1 MMKFT
6 CSVDIDSPKQKVA
19 AMFADPNNLQYVQE
33 GFKSKTLISG
43 NEGEEGAVSKMV
55 YEKLELIETI
65 IKNDLPDSFLALYEH
80 KYTVNTMEVHFEVL
94 SEHRTRYN
102 SKIHYTE
109 FNGLMIKIMA
119 KLFPRFFKKQVL
131 KWMQLFK
138 VYVESK
144 N

>member
-1 MMKFT
+1 MKFT
-6 CSVDIDSPKQKVA
+6 CSIDIESPKHKVA
-19 AMFADPNNLQYVQE
+19 EIFANPDNLKHVQE

-43 NEGEEGAVSKMV
+43 NEGEVGAVSKMV

-65 IKNDLPDSFLALYEH
+65 IKNDLPDAFLALYEH
-80 KYTVNTMEVHFEVL
+80 KYTVNTMKVQFEAL
-94 SEHRTRYN
+94 NELRTRYT
-102 SKIHYTE
+102 SEIHYTK

-119 KLFPRFFKKQVL
+119 KLFPGFFKKQVL

-144 N
+144 H

>member
-1 MMKFT
+1 MKFT
-6 CSVDIDSPKQKVA
+6 CSVDIDSPKHIVA
-19 AMFADPNNLQYVQE
+19 EMFSNPDNLQYVQE

-65 IKNDLPDSFLALYEH
+65 IKNDLPNEFLALYEH
-80 KYTVNTMEVHFEVL
+80 KYTVNTMKVQFVALNDHK
-94 SEHRTRYN
+94 TRYN
-102 SKIHYTE
+102 SEIHYTK
-109 FNGLMIKIMA
+109 FNGFMIKVMA
-119 KLFPRFFKKQVL
+119 KLFPSFFKKQVL

-138 VYVESK
+138 EYVENK

>member
-80 KYTVNTMEVHFEVL
+80 KYTVNTMGSTF
-94 SEHRTRYN
+94 
-102 SKIHYTE
+102 
-109 FNGLMIKIMA
+109 
-119 KLFPRFFKKQVL
+119 
-131 KWMQLFK
+131 
-138 VYVESK
+138 
-144 N
+144 